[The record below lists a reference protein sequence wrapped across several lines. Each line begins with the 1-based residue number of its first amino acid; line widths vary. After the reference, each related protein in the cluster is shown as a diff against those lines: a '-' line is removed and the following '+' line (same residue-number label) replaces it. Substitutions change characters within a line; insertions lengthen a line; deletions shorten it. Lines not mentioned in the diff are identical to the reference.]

1 MSRVVSRQLL
11 SRLPQQEEATLI
23 PIGDLDRNACLLLA
37 SRLRSMGRGE
47 RVHLDLSQV
56 SHIDEQASH
65 ILDQHLPGREA

>member
-23 PIGDLDRNACLLLA
+23 PIGDLDRDACLALA
-37 SRLRSMGRGE
+37 SRLKTLSRGE

-56 SHIDEQASH
+56 GHIDEQASR
-65 ILDQHLPGREA
+65 ILDPHLRARET